1 MHDLNQALADI
12 ADIRSQMAAGTIFQG
27 FGPAVIAISGF
38 LALGTLSGQLLW
50 PELLASSEQTMLF
63 LWVTVAIL
71 SFLMIAYETRA
82 RSRRIHGGLA
92 DEMVQNMLLQ
102 FMPIGF
108 AGTAIGAV
116 IFLFTPSDLWLLPG
130 LWQMLVALG
139 LFASQKALPQQIMFA
154 AAWYFLAGVV
164 VLIIGAK
171 SGAADSLMM
180 GIPFIIGQFLL
191 AGLLHFAQGTIEN
204 D

>member
-1 MHDLNQALADI
+1 
-12 ADIRSQMAAGTIFQG
+12 
-27 FGPAVIAISGF
+27 
-38 LALGTLSGQLLW
+38 
-50 PELLASSEQTMLF
+50 
-63 LWVTVAIL
+63 
-71 SFLMIAYETRA
+71 
-82 RSRRIHGGLA
+82 
-92 DEMVQNMLLQ
+92 
-102 FMPIGF
+102 
-108 AGTAIGAV
+108 
-116 IFLFTPSDLWLLPG
+116 
-130 LWQMLVALG
+130 
-139 LFASQKALPQQIMFA
+139 MFA